1 MNNPI
6 VTYASVLTKDGV
18 AVQMLGLDLG
28 RHFFNTLRALKIPL
42 PAFFG
47 ALIKEVVQKVL
58 PNRKAPSKV
67 LKLMPAF
74 QFINK
79 TIADAAASMTF
90 RELEAQF
97 NKNGVWWCIVRSP
110 EQALGYEQAE
120 ATGCIRKEGGVHYVN
135 CPLQF

>member
-67 LKLMPAF
+67 LKLMP
-74 QFINK
+74 
-79 TIADAAASMTF
+79 
-90 RELEAQF
+90 
-97 NKNGVWWCIVRSP
+97 V
-110 EQALGYEQAE
+110 
-120 ATGCIRKEGGVHYVN
+120 
-135 CPLQF
+135 